1 MSTFGSISHA
11 GNGVSAVPGITPGSA
26 QSAQGGAATAEDAI
40 RTFAMMMAEEMLLG
54 KSASP
59 AEAIAKKLPG
69 ATENVNARMQTLREE
84 EQLVSDR
91 REIGRKMSEKDNA
104 MAFRN

>member
-1 MSTFGSISHA
+1 MSTFGSISQA
-11 GNGVSAVPGITPGSA
+11 GISAGPGIIPGSA
-26 QSAQGGAATAEDAI
+26 QSAQGGSATAEDAI

-54 KSASP
+54 TTSSQSP
-59 AEAIAKKLPG
+59 AIAKKLPG

>member
-1 MSTFGSISHA
+1 MSTFGSISQA
-11 GNGVSAVPGITPGSA
+11 SPGIGAGPGVMPGSA
-26 QSAQGGAATAEDAI
+26 QNGQGGAAAVEDAI